1 MQPDDS
7 IEVRAATSKLF
18 KKGESDCD
26 LYSDSAR
33 VIPVLFNSRSC
44 TATEKPYH
52 SFVGKIVCGRW
63 AISMKNQCLWGSY
76 FYWLCD
82 MKTTY
87 KIMHYTGYIHILRR
101 WYKDL
106 IVCNFSCIH

>member
-52 SFVGKIVCGRW
+52 GFVG
-63 AISMKNQCLWGSY
+63 M
-76 FYWLCD
+76 
-82 MKTTY
+82 
-87 KIMHYTGYIHILRR
+87 GYQYGKSVFMGFIFL
-101 WYKDL
+101 L
-106 IVCNFSCIH
+106 VM